1 MSIES
6 AAALT
11 GVTVQTGDQLRL
23 HETTLHIPAG
33 QRTAILGRNGSG
45 KSTLLGLLAGEL
57 TPSTGQASIGGV
69 PIDGLGHRELA
80 RRRAILTQE
89 TQVSFGF
96 SVRDVVSWGRT
107 PWHGS
112 TAADD
117 AAIVDRAIAQQGL
130 GDISDRP
137 VTALSGG
144 ERKRVHIARVIAQQS
159 PLLLLD
165 EADADLDLVGRRTL
179 DELVTGHVRSG
190 GTTVVVSH
198 DLTRMAHACD
208 HVVLMRAGRVH
219 AAGPRADLLTQT
231 LLSEAFDADVR
242 VIGSGD
248 EMSIR
253 IP

>member
-1 MSIES
+1 MSVI
-6 AAALT
+6 AAGSLT
-11 GVTVQTGDQLRL
+11 GVTVQTGNQLRL

-33 QRTAILGRNGSG
+33 QVTAIFGRNGSG

-57 TPSTGQASIGGV
+57 TPSTGAASIDGV
-69 PIDGLGHRELA
+69 PIDTLSHRELA

-96 SVRDVVSWGRT
+96 TVRDVVSWGRT
-107 PWHGS
+107 PWRGTS
-112 TAADD
+112 DADD
-117 AAIVDRAIAQQGL
+117 AAIIDRAIEQQGL
-130 GDISDRP
+130 ADIRDRP

-190 GTTVVVSH
+190 GTAVVVSH
-198 DLTRMAHACD
+198 DLTRMAHVCG

-219 AAGPRADLLTQT
+219 AAGPRADLLTQE
-231 LLSEAFDADVR
+231 LLSEAYDADVR
-242 VIGSGD
+242 VIGVGN